1 MSTDTEQ
8 AERRYSGVTRHAG
21 KWLVKLRH
29 RGRDMTIGHY
39 ADSEDAADHR
49 FVAVPAADFA
59 RYLLLGLRPGAWH
72 PNIARPNSPPGWRWS
87 VERLFIFR
95 VLSWYGV
102 VPHDVLMRHWDEYR
116 AAVDRTASANVP
128 SG

>member
-8 AERRYSGVTRHAG
+8 PCRRYAGVTRHAG

-29 RGRDMTIGHY
+29 RGQDLTIGHY
-39 ADSEDAADHR
+39 EDPEDAAWS
-49 FVAVPAADFA
+49 ADFT

-87 VERLFIFR
+87 VNRYSILRI
-95 VLSWYGV
+95 LAWYGV
-102 VPHDVLMRHWDEYR
+102 VPPEVLARHWEEYQ
-116 AAVDRTASANVP
+116 AAVDRSASANVP
-128 SG
+128 PG